1 MDEAQAAHQ
10 VAVVVQPLDAVDDV
24 LRLGQGEHAAGEGQ
38 AQQLHGGDAL
48 RAVRLAFLRQG
59 TALHAADAAADVQ
72 SAGQGTGGVLGLGDM
87 RQERLHIDVGAQ
99 TAAGGDDGH
108 AVVVQT
114 PHAVVDELGTLGD
127 DIHVHA
133 LLEAHGHGL
142 HLLDGHAAVGQEAL
156 EHGDQI
162 LHGVEKLRVTDQDSA
177 AAGEAEFAGGEV
189 DDVEQVG
196 DHAGDL
202 TDGLIRQRRLAGL
215 DEVQIVLQQGGV
227 QHGEDAVAAADGGGG
242 LHVFVGDGLTADQVG
257 AGLQTNEGDVGRCF
271 PLDAALQRIQIDV
284 ALEGQGAG
292 ALQTLGLDQL
302 LHAAAQTGDMGLGGG
317 EVVVHDDAA
326 AGLDKAGG
334 QDVFTGAALVGGQAV
349 LDAEQLR
356 QLGLHAVEGLRAG
369 VGIVGLEHGGLLA
382 VGHGV
387 DAGIRQHIQKD
398 VAIVELKGVEAC
410 GLDLLQTLGGGQQ
423 VQLLDDLDL
432 VHFHGDRFV
441 LVKCNSGH
449 DEPLLI

>member
-1 MDEAQAAHQ
+1 M
-10 VAVVVQPLDAVDDV
+10 
-24 LRLGQGEHAAGEGQ
+24 
-38 AQQLHGGDAL
+38 
-48 RAVRLAFLRQG
+48 
-59 TALHAADAAADVQ
+59 
-72 SAGQGTGGVLGLGDM
+72 
-87 RQERLHIDVGAQ
+87 
-99 TAAGGDDGH
+99 
-108 AVVVQT
+108 
-114 PHAVVDELGTLGD
+114 
-127 DIHVHA
+127 
-133 LLEAHGHGL
+133 
-142 HLLDGHAAVGQEAL
+142 
-156 EHGDQI
+156 
-162 LHGVEKLRVTDQDSA
+162 EKLRVTDQDSA

-257 AGLQTNEGDVGRCF
+257 AGLQTNKGDVGRCF